1 MGKPLRQYGQCC
13 RHRLREL
20 VLSIEHRNWP
30 RSLDRCSEA
39 RDHVAFLR
47 DREELSSEEQ
57 LRMGTI
63 ASDLATVL
71 RKLEQVNRS
80 KAQSRPPDLTA
91 NQKRQ
96 LHDIIEFVSRIEARM
111 KNLAL
116 EVIP

>member
-1 MGKPLRQYGQCC
+1 MVYVEQAAETLER
-13 RHRLREL
+13 
-20 VLSIEHRNWP
+20 V
-30 RSLDRCSEA
+30 
-39 RDHVAFLR
+39 R
-47 DREELSSEEQ
+47 DREELSSAEQ